1 MHSRAC
7 ILTVQIQTPSN
18 PQPAFVG
25 QRQPASLPS
34 LRPGFDS
41 RRTHLFFLPL
51 CLSFSLLSP
60 HLSLL
65 FSSLN
70 VHSSNCLAEISLLL
84 PPATVFSVPLADCDV
99 SPGAGATNVSS
110 ASSLS
115 QVVTAID
122 LKSIGVTL
130 AGSNPADC
138 ESSFLWQKKSQGTAG
153 LEPATS
159 RSAVECSTTE
169 LSTLLSHCS
178 ISAFS
183 LVA

>member
-1 MHSRAC
+1 MYSRAC
-7 ILTVQIQTPSN
+7 IGTVQIQTPSN

-41 RRTHLFFLPL
+41 RRTHLFFLL
-51 CLSFSLLSP
+51 LFLSAFSLL
-60 HLSLL
+60 L
-65 FSSLN
+65 FSCN

-169 LSTLLSHCS
+169 LSTLLSHRS

>member
-41 RRTHLFFLPL
+41 RRTHLFFLLL
-51 CLSFSLLSP
+51 CLSFFLSSLSP
-60 HLSLL
+60 R
-65 FSSLN
+65 LN